1 MSQSELDNAGV
12 PAQQTNSLAIA
23 GFVCSL
29 AGLVSGGH
37 LLSPIGLILS
47 LVALKREGGR
57 SWAIAGIIIGVLGI
71 CGWLIAFLVVG
82 TAMLA
87 ALGIGAAA
95 AVAFAMSEPEKIE
108 LTADVGVMT
117 AAIEAHRDVTG
128 ALPADLDAL
137 DLGAPFLTDPWG
149 NPYRYILVPDR
160 AGYKIMTNG
169 PDGEPDTVDDANVRD
184 LLEIWQMDETRS
196 PAEQSE
202 GGETQD
208 APPADE

>member
-1 MSQSELDNAGV
+1 MPQSELDNAGV
-12 PAQQTNSLAIA
+12 PEQQTNGMAIA

-29 AGLVSGGH
+29 VGLVSGGH

-47 LVALKREGGR
+47 LVALRRDGGR
-57 SWAIAGIIIGVLGI
+57 GWAIAGIIIGVLGV

-95 AVAFAMSEPEKIE
+95 FAFAMSEPEKIE

-149 NPYRYILVPDR
+149 NPYRYILLPDR

-169 PDGEPDTVDDANVRD
+169 PDGALDTADDVNARD
-184 LLEIWQMDETRS
+184 LLEIWQRDETRS
-196 PAEQSE
+196 PAEPTE

-208 APPADE
+208 TPAD

>member
-1 MSQSELDNAGV
+1 MPQSEFDNAGV
-12 PAQQTNSLAIA
+12 PAQQTNGMAIA

-29 AGLVSGGH
+29 VGLVSGGH

-47 LVALKREGGR
+47 LVALRREGGR
-57 SWAIAGIIIGVLGI
+57 GWAIAGIILGFLGL
-71 CGWLIAFLVVG
+71 CGWLIAFVVAG
-82 TAMLA
+82 A
-87 ALGIGAAA
+87 AILTFLGIGAAV
-95 AVAFAMSEPEKIE
+95 VAFALSEPERIE
-108 LTADVGVMT
+108 LTADVGLMT

-149 NPYRYILVPDR
+149 NPYRYILLPDR

-169 PDGEPDTVDDANVRD
+169 PDGALDTADDVNARD
-184 LLEIWQMDETRS
+184 LLEIWQRDETRS
-196 PAEQSE
+196 PAQPTE

-208 APPADE
+208 TPAD

>member
-1 MSQSELDNAGV
+1 MPQSELDTAGV
-12 PAQQTNSLAIA
+12 PAQQTNGLAIA

-29 AGLVSGGH
+29 VGLVSGGH
-37 LLSPIGLILS
+37 LLSPLGLILS

-57 SWAIAGIIIGVLGI
+57 GWAIAGIIIGGLGI
-71 CGWLIAFLVVG
+71 CGWLIAFLIAG
-82 TAMLA
+82 AALLA
-87 ALGIGAAA
+87 AVGVGAA
-95 AVAFAMSEPEKIE
+95 AVAFALSEPEKVE

-149 NPYRYILVPDR
+149 NPYRYILLPDR

-169 PDGEPDTVDDANVRD
+169 PDGALDTADDVNARD

-196 PAEQSE
+196 PAEPSQS
-202 GGETQD
+202 GETQD
-208 APPADE
+208 APAGG

>member
-1 MSQSELDNAGV
+1 MPESELDNAGV
-12 PAQQTNSLAIA
+12 PAQQTNGMAIA

-29 AGLVSGGH
+29 VGLVSGGH

-57 SWAIAGIIIGVLGI
+57 GWAIAGIILGGLGI
-71 CGWLIAFLVVG
+71 CGWLIAFLIFGV
-82 TAMLA
+82 ALLA
-87 ALGIGAAA
+87 AVGIGAA

-149 NPYRYILVPDR
+149 NPYRYILLPDR

-169 PDGEPDTVDDANVRD
+169 PDGALDTADDVNARD

-196 PAEQSE
+196 PAEPSQN
-202 GGETQD
+202 GETQD
-208 APPADE
+208 DPAD

>member
-1 MSQSELDNAGV
+1 MPESEIENAGV
-12 PAQQTNSLAIA
+12 PAQQTNGMAIA

-29 AGLVSGGH
+29 VGLVSGGH

-57 SWAIAGIIIGVLGI
+57 GWAIAGIIIGGLGI
-71 CGWLIAFLVVG
+71 CGWLIAFVVFG
-82 TAMLA
+82 TAMLV
-87 ALGIGAAA
+87 ALGVGAA

-149 NPYRYILVPDR
+149 NPYRYILLPDR
-160 AGYKIMTNG
+160 AGYEIMTNG
-169 PDGEPDTVDDANVRD
+169 PDGAPDTADDANVRD
-184 LLEIWQMDETRS
+184 LLEIWQMGETRS
-196 PAEQSE
+196 PAEPSE
-202 GGETQD
+202 SGETQD
-208 APPADE
+208 APAD

>member
-1 MSQSELDNAGV
+1 MPQSELDNTGV
-12 PAQQTNSLAIA
+12 PAQQTNGMAIA

-29 AGLVSGGH
+29 VGLFTAI
-37 LLSPIGLILS
+37 LSPIGLILS
-47 LVALKREGGR
+47 LVALRREGGR
-57 SWAIAGIIIGVLGI
+57 GWAIAGIILGSLGL
-71 CGWLIAFLVVG
+71 CGWLIAFVVAG
-82 TAMLA
+82 AAMLA

-95 AVAFAMSEPEKIE
+95 FAFALSEPEKIE

-117 AAIEAHRDVTG
+117 AAIEAHREVTG

-149 NPYRYILVPDR
+149 NPYRYILLPDR

-169 PDGEPDTVDDANVRD
+169 PDGAPDTADDANVRD

-196 PAEQSE
+196 PAEPPES
-202 GGETQD
+202 GETQD
-208 APPADE
+208 GPAD

>member
-1 MSQSELDNAGV
+1 MPQSELDNAGV
-12 PAQQTNSLAIA
+12 PAQQTNGMAIA

-29 AGLVSGGH
+29 VGMVSGGH

-57 SWAIAGIIIGVLGI
+57 GWAIAGIIIGGLGI
-71 CGWLIAFLVVG
+71 CGWLIAFLVFGV
-82 TAMLA
+82 AMLA
-87 ALGIGAAA
+87 ALGIGAA

-137 DLGAPFLTDPWG
+137 DLGAPFITDPWG
-149 NPYRYILVPDR
+149 NPYRYILVPER
-160 AGYKIMTNG
+160 AGYEIMTNG
-169 PDGEPDTVDDANVRD
+169 PDGAPDTTDDANVRD

-196 PAEQSE
+196 PAEPSPS
-202 GGETQD
+202 GETQD
-208 APPADE
+208 APAD

>member
-1 MSQSELDNAGV
+1 MPESEFDNAGV
-12 PAQQTNSLAIA
+12 PAQQTNGMAIA

-29 AGLVSGGH
+29 VGLVSGGH

-57 SWAIAGIIIGVLGI
+57 GWAIAGIIIGGLGI

-87 ALGIGAAA
+87 ALGLGAAVT
-95 AVAFAMSEPEKIE
+95 AVVLSEPERTE
-108 LTADVGVMT
+108 LTVDAAAIT
-117 AAIEAHRDVTG
+117 LAIEAHREVTG

-149 NPYRYILVPDR
+149 NPYRYILLPDR
-160 AGYKIMTNG
+160 AGYEIITNG
-169 PDGEPDTVDDANVRD
+169 PDGAPDTADDFNARNP
-184 LLEIWQMDETRS
+184 LEIWQMDETRS
-196 PAEQSE
+196 PADPSQS
-202 GGETQD
+202 GETQD

>member
-1 MSQSELDNAGV
+1 MPQSELDNTGV
-12 PAQQTNSLAIA
+12 PAQQTNGMAIA

-29 AGLVSGGH
+29 VGLVSGGH

-47 LVALKREGGR
+47 LVALRREGGR
-57 SWAIAGIIIGVLGI
+57 GWAIAGIILGFLGL
-71 CGWLIAFLVVG
+71 CGWLIAFVVAG
-82 TAMLA
+82 AAILA
-87 ALGIGAAA
+87 ALGIGAA

-117 AAIEAHRDVTG
+117 AAIEAHREVTG

-149 NPYRYILVPDR
+149 NPYRYILLPDR

-169 PDGEPDTVDDANVRD
+169 PDGALDTADDVNARD
-184 LLEIWQMDETRS
+184 LLEIWQRDETRS
-196 PAEQSE
+196 PAQPSE
-202 GGETQD
+202 SGETQD
-208 APPADE
+208 APAD